1 MAKINF
7 PKPATDGQLYPD
19 LDAGDLPLE
28 SGKVYEYD
36 AILGVWKIVC
46 DEELSLNGEDPIIVR
61 KDPYQDHITSIV
73 FDPTNLPKITTP

>member
-7 PKPATDGQLYPD
+7 PNPAHDGQVYPD

-36 AILGVWKIVC
+36 GVLGVWKFMC
-46 DEELSLNGEDPIIVR
+46 DEESVLSGADPIIIS
-61 KDPYQDHITSIV
+61 KDPYQDHITSIA
-73 FDPTNLPKITTP
+73 FDPDTLPRITTS